1 MEEVSGEPEDDP
13 DWLPEEGLDPVWAE
27 GLPLLPEGG
36 VGGVALGIE
45 GGCGVVGL
53 LALGQP
59 ARNAQAQTTSP
70 RRERGRHRSTIDMV
84 GFDNF
89 FGFHGLSALEPGAEL
104 RPAQLLHEA
113 VGLCI
118 EIGVGIQ
125 THQIDD
131 TALGIDR
138 EF

>member
-1 MEEVSGEPEDDP
+1 MSEVSEADP
-13 DWLPEEGLDPVWAE
+13 DLLEEEELDPLWEE
-27 GLPLLPEGG
+27 GLPLLPDGG
-36 VGGVALGIE
+36 VGGVALGVE
-45 GGCGVVGL
+45 GDCGVVGL

-59 ARNAQAQTTSP
+59 ASNAQAQTNSP
-70 RRERGRHRSTIDMV
+70 RRERGRHRSTVDMV
-84 GFDNF
+84 RSDNF
-89 FGFHGLSALEPGAEL
+89 FSFHGLTALEPGTEL
-104 RPAQLLHEA
+104 RPAQLLHETA
-113 VGLCI
+113 GLCI